1 MQKLVQLITNV
12 FMQLHVCK
20 RMYSYDYVRAQNC
33 YIYLQMNCCSLQLR
47 KLSQLLLSPIY
58 KYILNEMK
66 QLSTNECILQYCTV
80 CITNKIQLSSNE
92 EKQLFV
98 DDFYT
103 IHTIQYSH
111 LRMKCIQFHTLESMK
126 LSANELKLMK
136 LINKKM
142 QLSLI
147 N

>member
-1 MQKLVQLITNV
+1 MYLCSCMSAKECIHMIMYVHRTVI
-12 FMQLHVCK
+12 FICK
-20 RMYSYDYVRAQNC
+20 WIVVAYNWEHYHSCYSLQFIN
-33 YIYLQMNCCSLQLR
+33 IFSMKWSSSLQMNV
-47 KLSQLLLSPIY
+47 Y
-58 KYILNEMK
+58 
-66 QLSTNECILQYCTV
+66 YCTV
-80 CITNKIQLSSNE
+80 CSTNKIQLSSNE